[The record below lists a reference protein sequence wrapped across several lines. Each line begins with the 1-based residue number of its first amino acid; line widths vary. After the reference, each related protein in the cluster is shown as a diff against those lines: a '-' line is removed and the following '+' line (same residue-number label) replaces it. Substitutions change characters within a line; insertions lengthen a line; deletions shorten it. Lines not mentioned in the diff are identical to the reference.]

1 VSPVESTRD
10 GVSIRLHIQPRAA
23 RTELAG
29 LFGDAL
35 KVRLKSPPVDGAAN
49 EELVRFLAETLRVPR
64 RGVELVS
71 GHSGRR
77 KTVHVAGMTAD
88 DAAKRL
94 GLAGD

>member
-1 VSPVESTRD
+1 MNPVETTRD
-10 GVSIRLHIQPRAA
+10 GVRIRLHIQPRAA

-29 LFGDAL
+29 VFGDAL

-49 EELVRFLAETLRVPR
+49 DELVRFLAETLGVPR
-64 RGVELVS
+64 TGVELVS

-77 KTVHVAGMTAD
+77 KTVRVAGMTVT
-88 DAAKRL
+88 DAGKRL